1 MTSKHDPSRP
11 QRADSMVV
19 SRPSEALD
27 SSPLT
32 AAPNA
37 ENMAPRGVCPICHK
51 ADCPWFTLV
60 GPLADSLPPHPA
72 DAFASGGGL
81 NPRQRDALGGFFE
94 RGYTTTQ
101 QAVDRAVN
109 AARPRV
115 MANGVYADVIAP
127 KLAGWIAHSRQ
138 EGSIHVSIP
147 LEVADAIHTV
157 LRGVSAASAPE
168 IFVRDPRA
176 ALTGDP
182 AAVTPGPPPVTDDSS
197 LNRAVQTAARD
208 LPIGFLITVN
218 VEKDSGWVEVDD
230 DLSDFHHAADG
241 LGITLSEQI
250 AECVDHAIKEASR
263 LGRPLS

>member
-1 MTSKHDPSRP
+1 M
-11 QRADSMVV
+11 
-19 SRPSEALD
+19 
-27 SSPLT
+27 
-32 AAPNA
+32 A
-37 ENMAPRGVCPICHK
+37 ERETVCPICHK
-51 ADCPWFTLV
+51 ADCPWFTIV
-60 GPLADSLPPHPA
+60 GPLADSRPDHPPVDPYA
-72 DAFASGGGL
+72 LTDAPCKLGYGAL
-81 NPRQRDALGGFFE
+81 NERQRDALGGFFE
-94 RGYTTTQ
+94 RGFTTQ

-115 MANGVYADVIAP
+115 AANGVYADAIAP

-157 LRGVSAASAPE
+157 LRGVSAASEPE

-182 AAVTPGPPPVTDDSS
+182 NAVSSGPPPVTDQSS

-208 LPIGFLITVN
+208 LPIGFLITVY
-218 VEKDSGWVEVDD
+218 VERHAGWVEVDD
-230 DLSDFHHAADG
+230 DLSNFHYAPSDAG
-241 LGITLSEQI
+241 VSLSEQI
-250 AECVDHAIKEASR
+250 TDCVDQAIKEASR